1 MSVSSGED
9 PQANDMSNKET
20 HKTLDGANGLSEYTA
35 AAHNKPAAPTAENDY
50 LELQYDTPYQNVVY
64 NQESDVTILW
74 SGDDAR
80 SNQHAQRPNIQY

>member
-9 PQANDMSNKET
+9 NQANDMSNKET
-20 HKTLDGANGLSEYTA
+20 HKTLDGANGLSEYT

-64 NQESDVTILW
+64 NQEPEVTVLW
-74 SGDDAR
+74 LGDAR
-80 SNQHAQRPNIQY
+80 SNQHAQRPNI